1 MCTIRC
7 VGAHQRKGDPS
18 VDAKHLTPATF
29 PAGNPPECSVFQ
41 VLLNRSL
48 PPKGECLSTQP
59 VYHNREETALTPAL
73 KGGASAPENGDEAIS
88 PHFWT
93 LCAPCSPW

>member
-1 MCTIRC
+1 
-7 VGAHQRKGDPS
+7 
-18 VDAKHLTPATF
+18 
-29 PAGNPPECSVFQ
+29 

-73 KGGASAPENGDEAIS
+73 MEFDDQIR
-88 PHFWT
+88 
-93 LCAPCSPW
+93 